1 MVRNK
6 EGDPMKKKQAG
17 NRGEDPVKEEQ
28 ASKGGDQAKK
38 EQVSY
43 KGGASKK
50 ERIVSLLKDW
60 RIALLIVLLVFSLVS
75 IYPHVENGNLTT
87 NLKFGLDLQTG
98 TWLQMEFK
106 AEVVGFQTDRPVNDF
121 IADLKQHL
129 DADIEL
135 VNDNHLEI
143 RAPYT
148 QAELEPIF
156 TAAGGKLVSYEPG
169 VSKDTADM
177 VKRILENKINS
188 LGTQSAT
195 INPLT
200 GLNGVSHYIRVEL
213 SGVSLAQAK
222 DIVGKQGKFE
232 IRIQTAP
239 NQTEHVLYGDSI
251 TTVNIPSQNPPGSG
265 KWGVSF
271 TLNQDGADAFR
282 QAAISSGAVNN
293 PEEHHLQMILDN
305 QVVYDAPLSPDLA
318 NELQTKPVT
327 QLYASTGAGSSGL
340 QEASNL
346 EIHLRAGALP
356 VDVSVAGAGY
366 TPASM
371 GDYFKTMAFVT
382 FLVAILAVGVVIYY
396 RYREPAIVLPMMGTN
411 LAEVIILIG
420 IASWIVQFDLATL
433 AGIIAVLGTGID
445 QLVVITDEI
454 LHEGKVPSK
463 GLYMKRYQRAIGII
477 VVAAA
482 TVIIAMLPLA
492 LMDLG
497 TLRGFAIVTILG
509 VLIGVIVTRP
519 AYGRIIMEILSK

>member
-1 MVRNK
+1 MSKRDPAK
-6 EGDPMKKKQAG
+6 KDEPGMKGDPAKK
-17 NRGEDPVKEEQ
+17 GEPVKKGEPAKKGEEP
-28 ASKGGDQAKK
+28 AKKGEPAKK
-38 EQVSY
+38 E
-43 KGGASKK
+43 
-50 ERIVSLLKDW
+50 RLISLLKDW
-60 RIALLIVLLVFSLVS
+60 RIVLIIILLVFSIVS
-75 IYPHVENGNLTT
+75 IYPHVEDGKLTT

-106 AEVVGFQTDRPVNDF
+106 GEVVGFETNQPLEQF
-121 IADLKQHL
+121 IPELEQKL
-129 DADIEL
+129 DADIIL
-135 VNDNHLEI
+135 VKENQLEI
-143 RAPYT
+143 RKSFT
-148 QAELEPIF
+148 REELQPIF
-156 TAAGGKLVSYEPG
+156 AAAGGTITSYEQG
-169 VSKDTADM
+169 VSKDTADT

-188 LGTQSAT
+188 LGTKSAT

-200 GLNGVSHYIRVEL
+200 GLNGVTKYIRVEL
-213 SGVSLAQAK
+213 AGVSLAQAK

-232 IRIQTAP
+232 IRVQTTG
-239 NQTEHVLYGDSI
+239 NETDHVLFGDSI
-251 TTVNIPSQNPPGSG
+251 TYVNIPSQNPPGSG

-271 TLNQDGADAFR
+271 TLSDAGANAFR
-282 QAAISSGAVNN
+282 DAAIKSGAVSDPDN
-293 PEEHHLQMILDN
+293 HRLQMILDN
-305 QVVYDAPLSPDLA
+305 AVVYDAPLSPDLA
-318 NELQTKPVT
+318 NELQTKPVRE
-327 QLYASTGAGSSGL
+327 LYASTGAGTAGL
-340 QEASNL
+340 DSAKNL

-366 TPASM
+366 TPAAM
-371 GDYFKTMAFVT
+371 GDYYKMMVFVM
-382 FLVAILAVGVVIYY
+382 FVVAIMAVGLVIYY

-420 IASWIVQFDLATL
+420 IASWIVQFDLATI

-477 VVAAA
+477 IVAAA

-519 AYGRIIMEILSK
+519 AYGKIIMEILSK

>member
-1 MVRNK
+1 MVCGK
-6 EGDPMKKKQAG
+6 EGDPMKK
-17 NRGEDPVKEEQ
+17 EQ
-28 ASKGGDQAKK
+28 
-38 EQVSY
+38 
-43 KGGASKK
+43 
-50 ERIVSLLKDW
+50 IVSLVKDW
-60 RIALLIVLLVFSLVS
+60 RVALLIILLIFSIIS
-75 IYPHVENGNLTT
+75 IGVHFEDGKLTT
-87 NLKFGLDLQTG
+87 NLKYGLDLQTG

-106 AEVVGFQTDRPVNDF
+106 GEVVGFQTDRP
-121 IADLKQHL
+121 IANFTSDIKEKV
-129 DADIEL
+129 DADVIL
-135 VNDNHLEI
+135 VKENQLEI
-143 RAPYT
+143 RKSYT
-148 QAELEPIF
+148 REQLEPIF
-156 TAAGGKLVSYEPG
+156 AAAGGKITSYEQG

-200 GLNGVSHYIRVEL
+200 GLNGVTHYIRVEL
-213 SGVSLAQAK
+213 AGVSLAQAK
-222 DIVGKQGKFE
+222 EIVGKQGKFE
-232 IRIQTAP
+232 IRIHTTG
-239 NQTEHVLYGDSI
+239 NETDHVLFGDSI
-251 TTVNIPSQNPPGSG
+251 THVNIPSQNPPGSD

-271 TLNQDGADAFR
+271 TLSDAGAAAF
-282 QAAISSGAVNN
+282 QEAAIKSGAVSDPDN
-293 PEEHHLQMILDN
+293 HRLQMILDN
-305 QVVYDAPLSPDLA
+305 VVVYDAPLSPDLA
-318 NELQTKPVT
+318 NELQTKPVREM
-327 QLYASTGAGSSGL
+327 YASTGMGDAGL
-340 QEASNL
+340 EEAKNL

-366 TPASM
+366 TPAAM
-371 GDYFKTMAFVT
+371 GDYYKMMIFVM
-382 FLVAILAVGVVIYY
+382 FLVAILAVGLVIYY
-396 RYREPAIVLPMMGTN
+396 RYREPAIVLPMVGTN

-420 IASWIVQFDLATL
+420 VASWIVQFDLATI

-482 TVIIAMLPLA
+482 TVVIAMLPLA

-519 AYGRIIMEILSK
+519 AYGKIIMEILSK